1 MTSTETNWMIV
12 TGKKARFLPYIP
24 AEEMPTHECG
34 GIQDLFI
41 YSQLRGGDYYG
52 NGPSETRTAC
62 QLKRDAWKA
71 KGETGRET
79 LMTVKEYFKR
89 LNAS

>member
-1 MTSTETNWMIV
+1 M
-12 TGKKARFLPYIP
+12 PYIP
-24 AEEMPTHECG
+24 AEEMPTFECG

-71 KGETGRET
+71 KGGKGRET
-79 LMTVKEYFKR
+79 MMTVKEYFKR
-89 LNAS
+89 LHVS